1 MTQAKKKGSSEMGKH
16 MAASP
21 LSAEALFAG
30 TEERSQVAGTRQCQ
44 PGGRFFNKRNSMDQN
59 HTLSSTD

>member
-1 MTQAKKKGSSEMGKH
+1 MGKH

-44 PGGRFFNKRNSMDQN
+44 PGGRLFNKRNSMDQN